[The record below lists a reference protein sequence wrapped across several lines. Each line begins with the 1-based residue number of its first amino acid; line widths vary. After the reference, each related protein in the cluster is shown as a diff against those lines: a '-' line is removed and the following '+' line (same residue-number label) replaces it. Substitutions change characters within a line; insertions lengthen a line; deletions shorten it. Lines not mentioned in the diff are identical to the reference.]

1 MSNPTGTPD
10 WIKSQLPEN
19 KPASPPERGRAVSGP
34 PAGSEGGPP
43 IRIASEPKPAPS
55 LSGPRAVAGTSVIPQ
70 VSYYR
75 KAFAQRV
82 YPLVVRVKEGSQG
95 AKTALPSGSTVEV
108 RPVLPGAIV
117 WPEKRVLREQETA
130 ARFWVLPLALGRL
143 PDGHVNI
150 QSGDGPSQ
158 RIDLPMRIK
167 TGRGWLFRLC
177 VWLTILL
184 PIGFFVLRSLPVDY
198 QHLRYTVHDE
208 EGWPITH
215 HGRFALEKW
224 LEKNYN
230 QAQVVAANERSVHNW
245 LAILL
250 YQSREVLLSAYDGYE
265 MLLQDN
271 MLTEP
276 AVLAIML
283 AITLLVGWWTGPKL
297 RTRTGEPLM
306 LTGTP

>member
-1 MSNPTGTPD
+1 MSTPSGTPD
-10 WIKSQLPEN
+10 WMQSHLPES
-19 KPASPPERGRAVSGP
+19 KPASPLERSRAVSGP
-34 PAGSEGGPP
+34 PGGGESGPP
-43 IRIASEPKPAPS
+43 IRIATEPKPAPS
-55 LSGPRAVAGTSVIPQ
+55 VSRPSPVTGTSVTPR
-70 VSYYR
+70 VLYYR
-75 KAFAQRV
+75 KAFAQKV
-82 YPLVVRVKEGSQG
+82 YPLVVHLKNEGQG
-95 AKTALPSGSTVEV
+95 TKTTLPSGATVEV

-117 WPEKRVLREQETA
+117 WPEKRVLREQETT

-143 PDGHVNI
+143 PDSHVSI
-150 QSGDGPSQ
+150 QSGDGQSQ
-158 RIDLPMRIK
+158 KIGLPMRVK

-198 QHLRYTVHDE
+198 QHLRYTVHDD
-208 EGWPITH
+208 EGRPTTR
-215 HGRFALEKW
+215 HGRFALESW

-230 QAQVVAANERSVHNW
+230 QAQVVAANERNVHNW

-250 YQSREVLLSAYDGYE
+250 YQSRDVLLSAYDGYE

-297 RTRTGEPLM
+297 RTRTGEPLP
-306 LTGTP
+306 LARTP

>member
-1 MSNPTGTPD
+1 MSNPSGTPD
-10 WIKSQLPEN
+10 WMQSHLPES
-19 KPASPPERGRAVSGP
+19 KPASPPERGRAISSP

-43 IRIASEPKPAPS
+43 IRIASEAKPAPS
-55 LSGPRAVAGTSVIPQ
+55 ASGPKAVARTSVTPQ

-82 YPLVVRVKEGSQG
+82 YPLVVRVKDGSQG
-95 AKTALPSGSTVEV
+95 EMTALPSGSTVEV
-108 RPVLPGAIV
+108 RPELPGAIV
-117 WPEKRVLREQETA
+117 WPEKRVLREQQTT

-143 PDGHVNI
+143 PGGHVTING
-150 QSGDGPSQ
+150 GDGQSQ
-158 RIDLPMRIK
+158 RIDLPMRVK

-198 QHLRYTVHDE
+198 QHLRYTVYDDE
-208 EGWPITH
+208 GRPVTH
-215 HGRFALEKW
+215 HGRFALEAW
-224 LEKNYN
+224 LKKSYN

-250 YQSREVLLSAYDGYE
+250 YQSRDVLLSAYDGYE

-297 RTRTGEPLM
+297 RTRTGEPLT
-306 LTGTP
+306 LPRTP